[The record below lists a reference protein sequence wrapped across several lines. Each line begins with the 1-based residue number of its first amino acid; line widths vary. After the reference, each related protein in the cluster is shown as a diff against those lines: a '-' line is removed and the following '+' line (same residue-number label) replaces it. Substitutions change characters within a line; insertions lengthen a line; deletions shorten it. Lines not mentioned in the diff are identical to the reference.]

1 MRRAF
6 VISLLVHLFV
16 VSLFQ
21 GRLDLPVRSPIVG
34 DQHLS
39 AVLRPSPPEA
49 AIGRQVATERPHPG
63 VERGAHV
70 LGSEARAF
78 GTNVLRIKSSSQD
91 SRRSESRQSPV
102 DEQSVANKAE
112 ADQAL
117 SPEVESEY
125 RLHLARALR
134 QEQVSRT
141 VARAHGWDGRVGMTI
156 AQRNGL
162 VVPEVVLARSSG
174 YAELDRL
181 ALSDVRAVL
190 GKVVLPA
197 GVVGQAFR
205 LSFVLDYRPA
215 E

>member
-6 VISLLVHLFV
+6 VISLLIHLFV
-16 VSLFQ
+16 ATLFL
-21 GRLDLPVRSPIVG
+21 GRLDLPPASLIAG
-34 DQHLS
+34 DKHLS
-39 AVLRPSPPEA
+39 AVLRPMSPEA
-49 AIGRQVATERPHPG
+49 LIGRQVAAEKPHPA
-63 VERGAHV
+63 VERGKHV
-70 LGSEARAF
+70 LASEVPVSRA
-78 GTNVLRIKSSSQD
+78 NVLRIKSSSQD
-91 SRRSESRQSPV
+91 SRRPESRQSPV

-112 ADQAL
+112 VDQAL

-134 QEQVSRT
+134 QEQVSRAL
-141 VARAHGWDGRVGMTI
+141 ARTHGWVGSVGMTI

-197 GVVGQAFR
+197 GMVGQSFR

>member
-1 MRRAF
+1 M
-6 VISLLVHLFV
+6 
-16 VSLFQ
+16 
-21 GRLDLPVRSPIVG
+21 
-34 DQHLS
+34 
-39 AVLRPSPPEA
+39 
-49 AIGRQVATERPHPG
+49 
-63 VERGAHV
+63 
-70 LGSEARAF
+70 
-78 GTNVLRIKSSSQD
+78 
-91 SRRSESRQSPV
+91 
-102 DEQSVANKAE
+102 
-112 ADQAL
+112 

-134 QEQVSRT
+134 QEQVSRA
-141 VARAHGWDGRVGMTI
+141 VARTHGWVGRVGMTI